1 MARLY
6 ELTEAYTA
14 LVAML
19 EDCETAS
26 EEEQILAELTGLN
39 DAIGDKAEAYARI
52 MRNMLSDIEGCKAE
66 INRLTAMKAR
76 LENSVDRLKGNLLF
90 AMGVAGATEISTSIG
105 KWKIQRNPPKVLIDD
120 AQLIPEKFLLPQPPK
135 VDSKGIL
142 AAYRTDG
149 ELIPGTHI
157 VQEEGVRFK

>member
-6 ELTEAYTA
+6 ELTEAYAA

-26 EEEQILAELTGLN
+26 EEEQLLSELTGLN

-66 INRLTAMKAR
+66 I
-76 LENSVDRLKGNLLF
+76 DRLKGLKERLENAVDRMKANLRY
-90 AMGVAGATEISTSIG
+90 AMEIAGASEINTSIG
-105 KWKIQRNPPKVLIDD
+105 KWRIHRNPPKVLIDD
-120 AQLIPEKFLLPQPPK
+120 AALVPEKFLLPQPPK

-157 VQEEGVRFK
+157 VQEESVRFK

>member
-6 ELTEAYTA
+6 ELTEAYAA

-19 EDCETAS
+19 EDCESAS
-26 EEEQILAELTGLN
+26 EEEEILAELASCN

-66 INRLTAMKAR
+66 IDRLTAMKKR
-76 LENSVDRLKGNLLF
+76 MENAVDRLKGNLLF
-90 AMGVAGATEISTSIG
+90 AMGVAGATEITTSIG
-105 KWKIQRNPPKVLIDD
+105 KWKIQRNPPKVMIDD
-120 AQLIPEKFLLPQPPK
+120 AALIPEKYLIPQPPK
-135 VDSKGIL
+135 VDGKGIL
-142 AAYRTDG
+142 TAYRTDG

-157 VQEEGVRFK
+157 VQEESVRFR

>member
-6 ELTEAYTA
+6 ELTEAYAA

-157 VQEEGVRFK
+157 VQEESVRFK